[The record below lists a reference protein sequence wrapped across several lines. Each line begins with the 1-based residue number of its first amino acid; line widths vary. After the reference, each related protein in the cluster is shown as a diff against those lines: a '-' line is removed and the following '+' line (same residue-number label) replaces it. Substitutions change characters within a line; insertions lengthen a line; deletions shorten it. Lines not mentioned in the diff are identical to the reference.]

1 MQKNLKPRS
10 SFARKIITVVFLPI
24 IIVIW
29 MVGWTLTQLGSSNGS
44 MEIETS
50 ILENNSKF
58 ETLESN
64 SENDAEKISNYPI
77 SA

>member
-1 MQKNLKPRS
+1 MKPRS

-29 MVGWTLTQLGSSNGS
+29 MVGWTLTQIGNSGGSI
-44 MEIETS
+44 EIKTNVLTNHEFKTP
-50 ILENNSKF
+50 EA
-58 ETLESN
+58 N
-64 SENDAEKISNYPI
+64 SENDRKKISNYPI

>member
-24 IIVIW
+24 IILIW
-29 MVGWTLTQLGSSNGS
+29 MIGWTLTQIGNSDRS
-44 MEIETS
+44 METDAK
-50 ILENNSKF
+50 ILEINSKF
-58 ETLESN
+58 GTLESN
-64 SENDAEKISNYPI
+64 SENDNEKISNYPI